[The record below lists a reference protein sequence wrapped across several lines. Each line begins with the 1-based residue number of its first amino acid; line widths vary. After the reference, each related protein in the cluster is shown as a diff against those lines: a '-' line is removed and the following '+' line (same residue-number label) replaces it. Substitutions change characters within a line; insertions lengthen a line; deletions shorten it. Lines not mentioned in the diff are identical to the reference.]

1 MDDRRPDMTSET
13 QQITDIVYSAIND
26 LNDELGKSQFL
37 AAAPDTLLSRDSG
50 GLDSLAIVSFEMML
64 DERIGTA
71 FDQDLAVDINGFL
84 DEAGG
89 TARSVQ
95 ELIDHL
101 LERLSQEPDSD

>member
-1 MDDRRPDMTSET
+1 MTSKT
-13 QQITDIVYSAIND
+13 QQITDIVYSAITD

-37 AAAPDTLLSRDSG
+37 APAPDTLLSRDAG

-84 DEAGG
+84 DQADDSG
-89 TARSVQ
+89 RSVQ

-101 LERLSQEPDSD
+101 LERLSEESD

>member
-1 MDDRRPDMTSET
+1 MTTEK

-26 LNDELGKSQFL
+26 LNDELGRSQFL
-37 AAAPDTLLSRDSG
+37 VAEPETLLSRDSG

-64 DERIGTA
+64 DERIGTT

-84 DEAGG
+84 DENGG
-89 TARSVQ
+89 AARSVQ

-101 LERLSQEPDSD
+101 LEQLNQERDPD